1 MERQA
6 FIDAVAQH
14 QDMVYRVALHWFGD
28 PPGRGG
34 RRTGGI
40 SAAVY
45 RGKALRRAGA
55 LAPLAAPSDGE
66 RRGGRGAEAWAGAAG
81 GYGGRC
87 GAGGCVPMESIPEP
101 VFEEPGQRDLYR
113 EVLALPEKY
122 RTVLGLYY
130 YEELSTKE
138 IAALLNIRQT
148 AVTTRL
154 ARGRELLKQRLTE
167 VWNDE

>member
-1 MERQA
+1 
-6 FIDAVAQH
+6 
-14 QDMVYRVALHWFGD
+14 
-28 PPGRGG
+28 
-34 RRTGGI
+34 
-40 SAAVY
+40 
-45 RGKALRRAGA
+45 
-55 LAPLAAPSDGE
+55 
-66 RRGGRGAEAWAGAAG
+66 
-81 GYGGRC
+81 
-87 GAGGCVPMESIPEP
+87 MESIPEP

-113 EVLALPEKY
+113 EVLALAEKY

-167 VWNDE
+167 VWQDE

>member
-66 RRGGRGAEAWAGAAG
+66 RLQGRPEK
-81 GYGGRC
+81 
-87 GAGGCVPMESIPEP
+87 PMESIPEP

>member
-6 FIDAVAQH
+6 FMDAVAQH
-14 QDMVYRVALHWFGD
+14 QDMVYRVALHWFGVPQD
-28 PPGRGG
+28 
-34 RRTGGI
+34 
-40 SAAVY
+40 AEDAVQEVFLRLY
-45 RGKALRRAGA
+45 MEEKPFDGPEHLRRWLLRVTVNVCKDA
-55 LAPLAAPSDGE
+55 LKSPWRK
-66 RRGGRGAEAWAGAAG
+66 RR
-81 GYGGRC
+81 
-87 GAGGCVPMESIPEP
+87 VPMECIPEP
-101 VFEEPGQRDLYR
+101 VFEEPEQRELYR

-154 ARGRELLKQRLTE
+154 ARGREQLKKRLKE
-167 VWNDE
+167 AWQDE

>member
-6 FIDAVAQH
+6 FMDAVAQH
-14 QDMVYRVALHWFGD
+14 QDMVYRVALHWFGVPQD
-28 PPGRGG
+28 
-34 RRTGGI
+34 
-40 SAAVY
+40 AEDAVQEVFLRLY
-45 RGKALRRAGA
+45 TEEKTFDGPEHLRRWLLRVTVNVCKDA
-55 LAPLAAPSDGE
+55 LKSPWRKRRVPLD
-66 RRGGRGAEAWAGAAG
+66 
-81 GYGGRC
+81 
-87 GAGGCVPMESIPEP
+87 SIPEP
-101 VFEEPGQRDLYR
+101 VFEQPEQRELYR

-154 ARGRELLKQRLTE
+154 ARGRELLKQRLKE
-167 VWNDE
+167 VWQDE

>member
-1 MERQA
+1 
-6 FIDAVAQH
+6 
-14 QDMVYRVALHWFGD
+14 
-28 PPGRGG
+28 
-34 RRTGGI
+34 
-40 SAAVY
+40 
-45 RGKALRRAGA
+45 
-55 LAPLAAPSDGE
+55 
-66 RRGGRGAEAWAGAAG
+66 
-81 GYGGRC
+81 
-87 GAGGCVPMESIPEP
+87 MESIPEP

-154 ARGRELLKQRLTE
+154 VRGREQLKKRLKE
-167 VWNDE
+167 AWQDDE

>member
-1 MERQA
+1 MDTAPLRTARSTYDIYRE
-6 FIDAVAQH
+6 H
-14 QDMVYRVALHWFGD
+14 LNTVYRVAFTYMKNPFDAEDAAQETFARLIRSGQCF
-28 PPGRGG
+28 
-34 RRTGGI
+34 RTPEKE
-40 SAAVY
+40 
-45 RGKALRRAGA
+45 KAWLIVTVSNICKDMLRRHYRSDRS
-55 LAPLAAPSDGE
+55 LEDYEHLAAPAHEIDQTM
-66 RRGGRGAEAWAGAAG
+66 EA
-81 GYGGRC
+81 
-87 GAGGCVPMESIPEP
+87 I
-101 VFEEPGQRDLYR
+101 
-113 EVLALPEKY
+113 LALPEKY

>member
-6 FIDAVAQH
+6 FMDAVAQH
-14 QDMVYRVALHWFGD
+14 QDMVYRVALHWFGVPQD
-28 PPGRGG
+28 
-34 RRTGGI
+34 
-40 SAAVY
+40 AEDAVQEVFLRLY
-45 RGKALRRAGA
+45 TEEKPFDGPEHLRRWLIRVTVNVCKDA
-55 LAPLAAPSDGE
+55 LKSPWRK
-66 RRGGRGAEAWAGAAG
+66 RR
-81 GYGGRC
+81 
-87 GAGGCVPMESIPEP
+87 VPMESIPEP
-101 VFEEPGQRDLYR
+101 VFEQPEQRELYR

-138 IAALLNIRQT
+138 IAALLGIRQT

-167 VWNDE
+167 VWQDE

>member
-6 FIDAVAQH
+6 FMDAVAQH
-14 QDMVYRVALHWFGD
+14 QDMVYRIALHWFGIPQD
-28 PPGRGG
+28 AADAVQEVFLRLYTEEKPFGG
-34 RRTGGI
+34 PEH
-40 SAAVY
+40 
-45 RGKALRRAGA
+45 LRRWLLRVTVNVCKDA
-55 LAPLAAPSDGE
+55 LKSPWRK
-66 RRGGRGAEAWAGAAG
+66 RR
-81 GYGGRC
+81 
-87 GAGGCVPMESIPEP
+87 VPMESIPEP

>member
-1 MERQA
+1 MEQTEFMR
-6 FIDAVAQH
+6 AVETCR
-14 QDMVYRVALHWFGD
+14 DTVYRVALHHFAS
-28 PPGRGG
+28 PPD
-34 RRTGGI
+34 
-40 SAAVY
+40 AEDAVQEVFLRLY
-45 RGKALRRAGA
+45 LREGPFDSPEHLRRWLRRVTVNVCKDA
-55 LAPLAAPSDGE
+55 LKSPWRK
-66 RRGGRGAEAWAGAAG
+66 RR
-81 GYGGRC
+81 
-87 GAGGCVPMESIPEP
+87 VSMESIPEP
-101 VFEEPGQRDLYR
+101 VFEEPEQRELYR